1 MYAGR
6 TAEAAAA
13 LGAGEEEADDR
24 LGIVEEYLEMLLPE
38 KWEEMDLF
46 ERRQFLN
53 SRNDPVMP
61 RGSVRRKRISNAE
74 IWTECF
80 GKDLSEMKPADSYA
94 LAALMTRLKNWQR
107 TDRILRLPI
116 YGRQRLYER
125 AEEVPD
131 CLQ

>member
-1 MYAGR
+1 M
-6 TAEAAAA
+6 
-13 LGAGEEEADDR
+13 EADDR

-53 SRNDPVMP
+53 SRNDPVSP
-61 RGSVRRKRISNAE
+61 KGDVRRKRISNAE

-107 TDRILRLPI
+107 TDRIVRLPI